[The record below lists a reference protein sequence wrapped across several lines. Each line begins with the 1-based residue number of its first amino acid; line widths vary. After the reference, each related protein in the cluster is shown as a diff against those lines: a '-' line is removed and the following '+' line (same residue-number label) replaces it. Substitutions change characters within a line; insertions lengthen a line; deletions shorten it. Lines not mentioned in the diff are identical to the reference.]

1 MRKEIS
7 TPQDH
12 QHTWFTHTTGIAYC
26 ALSLWSC
33 APNDLRTFARFE
45 VSPNEYSTRQRAAM
59 ESMTTSLIA
68 PLLSSTGRRWL
79 MMFLKSSCIIKKYA
93 VINSYLTTKG
103 LSNFKPSGSNI
114 SSVRRSVSSPD
125 EMLRRELKIG
135 CTGEYFRGTLRCF
148 IGLWNAVFNAWHY
161 FSNNMIFEGEF
172 KDAKISSFSSDFHTL
187 I

>member
-7 TPQDH
+7 APQDY

-26 ALSLWSC
+26 SLSLWSC

-103 LSNFKPSGSNI
+103 LSNFRPSGSKI
-114 SSVRRSVSSPD
+114 SRMSRSVSSPD
-125 EMLRRELKIG
+125 EKLRRELKMWCAG
-135 CTGEYFRGTLRCF
+135 KFFWGTLRSF
-148 IGLWNAVFNAWHY
+148 IGWWNTELNSWYY
-161 FSNNMIFEGEF
+161 FSHKMIFEGEF
-172 KDAKISSFSSDFHTL
+172 KDTKMSSFSSDFHTL